1 MRTRH
6 QTAEPSLSG
15 AAHQMPGRP
24 DGPPRPWT
32 SGTRKVLHVGVVD
45 EFPLITHGLVA
56 MLGPYAP
63 RLLVHTGLPGTAT
76 PGPVDVTLYDPTTRA
91 SVTPP
96 SLATL
101 LADPARG
108 QVLIYSLNPAPSLVD
123 EWLATGCAGFVDKR
137 TSAADLVEAI
147 QSLVT
152 GQSATVRGAPP
163 PDSSLVPPDDW
174 PGQEHGLSRRES
186 EMLALITRG
195 LTNADICAGC
205 GLSINTVKT
214 YIRSAYAKLAITRR
228 PQAVRWGV
236 QHGMLDPGTRHVGA
250 ATDSPRPPGLG
261 AWQFRVG

>member
-6 QTAEPSLSG
+6 QTAEPSVNG
-15 AAHQMPGRP
+15 AHQGPGCPDRP
-24 DGPPRPWT
+24 SPPWT

-56 MLGPYAP
+56 MLAPYAP
-63 RLLVHTGLPGTAT
+63 GLLVHTGLPGTAT
-76 PGPVDVTLYDPTTRA
+76 PGPVDITLYDPTTRA
-91 SVTPP
+91 SVTPT

-101 LADPARG
+101 LDDPACGR
-108 QVLIYSLNPAPSLVD
+108 VLIYSLNPAPSLVD
-123 EWLATGCAGFVDKR
+123 EWLAAGCAGFVDKR
-137 TSAADLVEAI
+137 TSASVLVEAI
-147 QSLVT
+147 QSLVI
-152 GQSATVRGAPP
+152 QKSATARGAPP
-163 PDSSLVPPDDW
+163 HDSSLVPPDDW
-174 PGQEHGLSRRES
+174 PGQQHGLSRRES

-236 QHGMLDPGTRHVGA
+236 QHGMLDPGARHVA
-250 ATDSPRPPGLG
+250 AAADSPRPPSFG